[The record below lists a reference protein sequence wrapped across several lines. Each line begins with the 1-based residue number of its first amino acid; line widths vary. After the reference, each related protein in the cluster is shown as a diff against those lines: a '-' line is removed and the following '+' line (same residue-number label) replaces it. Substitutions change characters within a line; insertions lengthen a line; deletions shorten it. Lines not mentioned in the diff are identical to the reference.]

1 MWGFIEKSKQQ
12 LKIRQKNPSKV
23 LHVVM
28 WEKSLPYTLIE
39 ILYTYMDY
47 GTSTSSPL
55 NVCMHIWEANRGL
68 EEKVKEFTTFI

>member
-1 MWGFIEKSKQQ
+1 MY
-12 LKIRQKNPSKV
+12 
-23 LHVVM
+23 VM
-28 WEKSLPYTLIE
+28 WEKSLPYAFIE

-55 NVCMHIWEANRGL
+55 NVCMHIWETNRGL